1 MCGAAASRHTES
13 NDAGKW
19 SRAVTIIVSVKINDG
34 IVMAADS
41 AGAMPSGQVYAH
53 ANKIAN
59 LCEGL
64 PIGAMST
71 GAGGIGNES
80 VETLLKDL
88 RRRFAGLDPARP
100 DWRLDPAGYA
110 MEHVAGRLRSFL
122 FEEKA
127 APFPEPTNLQLR
139 LCGYSAGRPLAEV
152 WEVSMTGR
160 DCPPPRRIMDENAF
174 GVLWDGQ
181 YEALNRLVLGL
192 GFGIEDALVRHG
204 VPPEDAGKLQEN
216 LVKDL
221 YTTLSVPAMPIQDAI
236 DLARFLVE
244 TTIGFVRFAVFLPKS
259 VGGAV
264 EIAAITKHEGFRWVQ
279 SKRHQP
285 AGIRRGG

>member
-1 MCGAAASRHTES
+1 
-13 NDAGKW
+13 
-19 SRAVTIIVSVKINDG
+19 VTIIVSVKINDG

-41 AGAMPSGQVYAH
+41 AGTMSSGQIYAH
-53 ANKIAN
+53 ANKITN
-59 LCEGL
+59 LCDGFS
-64 PIGAMST
+64 IGAMST
-71 GAGGIGNES
+71 GAGGIGSES

-88 RRRFAGLDPARP
+88 RRRFDGRDLEHAK
-100 DWRLDPAGYA
+100 WRLDPASYT
-110 MEHVAGRLRSFL
+110 MEQFAEQLRVFL

-127 APFPEPTNLQLR
+127 ALCPEPTNLQLR

-152 WEVSMTGR
+152 WEVNMTGQH
-160 DCPPPRRIMDENAF
+160 CPPPRCIMEETSF
-174 GVLWDGQ
+174 GVMWDGQ

-192 GFGIEDALVRHG
+192 GFDVGGALVKHG
-204 VPPEDAGKLQEN
+204 MPAPEASKLQEE
-216 LVKDL
+216 LVRDL
-221 YTTLSVPAMPIQDAI
+221 YVTLSVPAMPIQDAI

-279 SKRHQP
+279 RKSFYPVGTRQE
-285 AGIRRGG
+285 G

>member
-1 MCGAAASRHTES
+1 MP
-13 NDAGKW
+13 
-19 SRAVTIIVSVKINDG
+19 VTIIVSVKINDG

-41 AGAMPSGQVYAH
+41 AGTMGSGQVYAH
-53 ANKIAN
+53 ANKITN
-59 LCEGL
+59 LCGDL
-64 PIGAMST
+64 PVGAMST

-88 RRRFAGLDPARP
+88 RRRFDGRDPAHL
-100 DWRLDPAGYA
+100 DWWLDPAGYT
-110 MEHVAGRLRSFL
+110 MEQVTGRLRAFL

-127 APFPEPTNLQLR
+127 ARCPEPTNLQLR
-139 LCGYSAGRPLAEV
+139 LCGYSADRPLAEV
-152 WEVSMTGR
+152 WEVSMTGQE
-160 DCPPPRRIMDENAF
+160 CPPPRQIMDESCF

-181 YEALNRLVLGL
+181 YEALNRLILGL
-192 GFGIEDALVRHG
+192 GHDIGDALVRHG
-204 VPPEDAGKLQEN
+204 VALGDAGKLQEN

-221 YTTLSVPAMPIQDAI
+221 YAMLSVPAMPIQDAV

-244 TTIGFVRFAVFLPKS
+244 TTIGFVRFAVLLPKS

-279 SKRHQP
+279 RKNFYP
-285 AGIRRGG
+285 ADLNPNG

>member
-1 MCGAAASRHTES
+1 
-13 NDAGKW
+13 
-19 SRAVTIIVSVKINDG
+19 VTIIVSVKINDG

-41 AGAMPSGQVYAH
+41 AGTMGSGQIYAH
-53 ANKIAN
+53 ANKITN
-59 LCEGL
+59 LCAGL
-64 PIGAMST
+64 PVGAMST

-88 RRRFAGLDPARP
+88 RRRFEGRDPTHLDWQLDPAS
-100 DWRLDPAGYA
+100 YT
-110 MEHVAGRLRSFL
+110 MEQVAGQLRAFL

-127 APFPEPTNLQLR
+127 TLCPEPTTLQLR

-152 WEVSMTGR
+152 WEVNLTEWT
-160 DCPPPRRIMDENAF
+160 CPPPRQIMDESTF

-181 YEALNRLVLGL
+181 YEALNRLILGL
-192 GFGIEDALVRHG
+192 GFDIGGALVRHG
-204 VPPEDAGKLQEN
+204 VPQQTAGELQKD
-216 LVKDL
+216 LIKDL
-221 YTTLSVPAMPIQDAI
+221 YAMLSVPAMPIQDAV

-279 SKRHQP
+279 KKGFYPINQD
-285 AGIRRGG
+285 G

>member
-1 MCGAAASRHTES
+1 M
-13 NDAGKW
+13 
-19 SRAVTIIVSVKINDG
+19 TIIVSVKINDG

-41 AGAMPSGQVYAH
+41 AGTMGSGQIYAH
-53 ANKIAN
+53 ANKITN
-59 LCEGL
+59 LGEGL

-88 RRRFAGLDPARP
+88 RRRFDGRDPAHG
-100 DWRLDPAGYA
+100 DWRLDPAGYT
-110 MEHVAGRLRSFL
+110 MEQAAGRLRAFL

-127 APFPEPTNLQLR
+127 TPCPEPTNLQLR

-152 WEVSMTGR
+152 WEVTMTGQ
-160 DCPPPRRIMDENAF
+160 DCPPPRRIMDETAF

-181 YEALNRLVLGL
+181 YEALNRLILGL
-192 GFGIEDALVRHG
+192 GFDIGGALVKHG
-204 VPPEDAGKLQEN
+204 VSPREAGRLQEE
-216 LVKDL
+216 LVRDL
-221 YTTLSVPAMPIQDAI
+221 YATLSVPAMPIQDAI

-279 SKRHQP
+279 RKSFYP
-285 AGIRRGG
+285 AGTDPDG

>member
-1 MCGAAASRHTES
+1 M
-13 NDAGKW
+13 
-19 SRAVTIIVSVKINDG
+19 TIIVSVKINDG

-41 AGAMPSGQVYAH
+41 AGTMGSGQVYLH
-53 ANKIAN
+53 ANKITN

-64 PIGAMST
+64 PVGAMST

-88 RRRFAGLDPARP
+88 RLRFAGHDAAHA
-100 DWRLDPAGYA
+100 DWRLDPAGYT
-110 MEHVAGRLRSFL
+110 MEQVAGRLRAFL

-127 APFPEPTNLQLR
+127 VPCPEPTNLQLR

-152 WEVSMTGR
+152 WEVSMTGQA
-160 DCPPPRRIMDENAF
+160 CPPPRRIMDETAF
-174 GVLWDGQ
+174 GMMWDGQ
-181 YEALNRLVLGL
+181 YEALNRLILGL
-192 GFGIEDALVRHG
+192 GFDVGSALTKHG
-204 VPPEDAGKLQEN
+204 VPPQEAGQLQEE
-216 LVKDL
+216 LVRDL
-221 YTTLSVPAMPIQDAI
+221 YTTLSVPAMPIRDAI

-279 SKRHQP
+279 HNSFDAVSTSPGARS
-285 AGIRRGG
+285 